1 MHKDKP
7 RRTAEKIAVNI
18 ISQGSKPAMEKG
30 LPLEDAKKGTKAESR
45 SPFLGSSKE
54 GRW

>member
-7 RRTAEKIAVNI
+7 SRTADKIAVNI
-18 ISQGSKPAMEKG
+18 ISPGSKPAMEKG
-30 LPLEDAKKGTKAESR
+30 LPLEEGEKGTKAESR